1 MTTLTSTPN
10 ATTKLARAVGI
21 GVTALCVLVALGVAV
36 LFLALT
42 GASPT
47 GPAPRHHTSGYV
59 TLIPARPTATGIQTM
74 PAHRAERAEGAE
86 GAGP

>member
-21 GVTALCVLVALGVAV
+21 GVTALGVLVALGVAV

-42 GASPT
+42 DATPT
-47 GPAPRHHTSGYV
+47 SLAPRHHTSGYV
-59 TLIPARPTATGIQTM
+59 PLIPARPTATGIQTM
-74 PAHRAERAEGAE
+74 PAPESRARRGHAF
-86 GAGP
+86 P